1 MCLTGSGKRYEVFQ
15 TDNVVFRSKR
25 SESVGRLY
33 HEPALVPIHSILGVG
48 RVSRV
53 SRANG
58 PASRIS
64 WSRWGVGRGRVIRLL
79 SKTPRRRVLVRDS
92 GPRGPRDPAHRRQ
105 HTGPPAEEPT
115 RPRPLL
121 EN

>member
-53 SRANG
+53 SRAND

-79 SKTPRRRVLVRDS
+79 SKTPRRRVLVRAS
-92 GPRGPRDPAHRRQ
+92 PPRGPLDRCHRSLHNR
-105 HTGPPAEEPT
+105 TRVEESPGS
-115 RPRPLL
+115 RPLL